1 MKCQADIEA
10 LADAKFNEARCLLGA
25 GLNDGAFY
33 LAGYT
38 IELLLKAK
46 VCKTLGITDFFLFD
60 KAKNKDAYRPYKVHD
75 YDQLL
80 LLSGIFSE
88 FQSELTI
95 NLAFKKHWS
104 VVSKWDEGA
113 RYLAGR
119 SNTDAQNFVSSVHEV
134 SLWIKK
140 HL

>member
-1 MKCQADIEA
+1 MKCQTDIEA
-10 LADAKFNEARCLLGA
+10 LADTKFKEAQCLLA
-25 GLNDGAFY
+25 SDFYDGSFY

-60 KAKNKDAYRPYKVHD
+60 KAKNKDAYRPFKVHD

-88 FQSELTI
+88 FQNELSA
-95 NLAFKKHWS
+95 NLAFKKQWS
-104 VVSKWDEGA
+104 EVSSWDEGA
-113 RYLAGR
+113 RYLTGKSKA
-119 SNTDAQNFVSSVHEV
+119 NAQSFVSSVEQV
-134 SLWIKK
+134 GLWIRKY
-140 HL
+140 L